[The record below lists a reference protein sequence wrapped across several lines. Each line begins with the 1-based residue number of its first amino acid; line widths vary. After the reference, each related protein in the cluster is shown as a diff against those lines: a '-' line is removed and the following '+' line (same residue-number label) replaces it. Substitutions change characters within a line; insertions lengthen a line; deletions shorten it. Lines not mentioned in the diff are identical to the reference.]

1 MAGMPHRSGD
11 GRSKPPGPAPPAFDR
26 RQALKILAAVAA
38 GAVFPS
44 LLSATGAFDLALEG
58 QGKIQKGDFADAVRL
73 LSEAVRLDPE
83 NDWAFGLLG
92 RAYYGLGKPVE
103 AVGAF
108 REAIRLQP
116 GDTYSRMMI
125 DMLTQK
131 PLPGARPEQNDFP
144 ELRRSARMEEQQMA
158 NRLEGEPAAGYQVR
172 RVVIDPGHGGFDSG
186 AVGSGGLQEKE
197 VTLALGIGLHERLAR
212 EGKIR
217 SFLTRTG
224 DYFVPLGGR
233 TSAANQYRADLLVS
247 IHINASRDR
256 TPGGSET
263 YHCAEKASSAEAA
276 RVAATENAV
285 LRFDEPYKRRPGF
298 IDIEEILFRFE
309 RQLYWD
315 QSARFAN
322 AFQDRVKRELP
333 LKNRGVHSANF
344 YVLRRAKMPAILL
357 ETGFISNPEEEA
369 RLRRPDFR
377 AAVVDAI
384 ARGFS

>member
-1 MAGMPHRSGD
+1 MTHRG
-11 GRSKPPGPAPPAFDR
+11 GGCRQNPPGPAPPALDR
-26 RQALKILAAVAA
+26 RRALVILAAAAA
-38 GAVFPS
+38 GAVCPS
-44 LLSATGAFDLALEG
+44 LLVAKDAFDLALEG
-58 QGKIQKGDFADAVRL
+58 QGKIQAGDFAAAVRL

-92 RAYYGLGKPVE
+92 RAYYGMGKPAK

-108 REAIRLQP
+108 REAVRLQP

-131 PLPGARPEQNDFP
+131 PLPGKRAAQDDFP
-144 ELRRSARMEEQQMA
+144 ELMQAARMEEQQMA
-158 NRLEGEPAAGYQVR
+158 RRMERGPEAGYRVR
-172 RVVIDPGHGGFDSG
+172 RVVIDPGHGGFDAG
-186 AVGSGGLQEKE
+186 AVGPGGLQEKD
-197 VTLALGIGLHERLAR
+197 VTLALGIGLHERLTR
-212 EGKIR
+212 EGKVR

-247 IHINASRDR
+247 LHVNASRDR
-256 TPGGSET
+256 APGGAET
-263 YHCAEKASSAEAA
+263 YYCAETASSTEAA
-276 RVAATENAV
+276 RVAETENAV
-285 LRFDEPYKRRPGF
+285 LRFDEPYKKRPGF

-309 RQLYWD
+309 RHLYWD
-315 QSARFAN
+315 QSARFAGT
-322 AFQDRVKRELP
+322 FQERFRRDLP
-333 LKNRGVHSANF
+333 LKDRGVHSANF
-344 YVLRRAKMPAILL
+344 FVLRRAKMPAILL

-369 RLRRPDFR
+369 RLRRSDFR